1 MKWKNTILAA
11 AVMLCGVFLTDF
23 VGQGKEVAPHRPLS
37 EFPRRIANWEGREDR
52 FDQQIYDVLGVDDS
66 YLANYLTPEGRP
78 VQLYIGYYQS
88 QREGDIIHSPKN
100 CMPGAGWKIVDNRL
114 MEFVPRGAA
123 EPAKVIQLTL
133 ENSGRKQAMLYWFQ
147 SRGRIIS
154 SEYWQKIYL
163 VVDSVVRQR
172 TDGSFVRLI
181 APISEEGEEKAFRD
195 LSDFAAHLMPILGD
209 FIPS

>member
-1 MKWKNTILAA
+1 MNWKHTVIAA
-11 AVMLCGVFLTDF
+11 AIMLCGVLLTQF
-23 VGQGKEVAPHRPLS
+23 VGHGEDVAPRRPLS
-37 EFPRRIANWEGREDR
+37 EFPNRIADWEGRQDR

-66 YLANYLTPEGRP
+66 YLANYLAPEGRP

-100 CMPGAGWKIVDNRL
+100 CMPGAGWKIVETKL
-114 MEFVPRGAA
+114 HEFVPEGAL

-133 ENSGRKQAMLYWFQ
+133 ENGGRKQAMLYWFQ

-163 VVDSVVRQR
+163 VIDSVFRGR

-181 APISEEGEEKAFRD
+181 TPVSEKGETEAFQD
-195 LSDFAAHLMPILGD
+195 LTEFASHLMPILEE